1 MTSLKREN
9 PASEGVSYLV
19 EDRFEAEN
27 IEEATKITQE
37 WIAKRI
43 QSRLRDLVTVFIAE
57 LETGQ
62 HRHLKV
68 TLPSAKPITEADK
81 NATIAGLKK
90 RCALLDS
97 LPGECLRHHYSDAE
111 VSQTWLVEARKAVTP

>member
-1 MTSLKREN
+1 
-9 PASEGVSYLV
+9 V

-27 IEEATKITQE
+27 LEEATKITRE

-43 QSRLRDLVTVFIAE
+43 QPRPRDPVTVFIAE
-57 LETGQ
+57 LETGER
-62 HRHLKV
+62 RHLKV

-81 NATIAGLKK
+81 DATIAGLQK

-97 LPGECLRHHYSDAE
+97 LLGECLRHRYYDDAA